1 MIEEVIRG
9 WSGPVASLLAVTSMI
24 YTWLTARS
32 KTNED
37 KINGHERKLIEH
49 DRRIQAL
56 EGDVKH
62 LPTKDDFNELKVSL
76 EAIKGDMG
84 QIRESNAASG
94 RAIRRVEEWL
104 LNREKA

>member
-9 WSGPVASLLAVTSMI
+9 WSGPIASLLAVTSMI

-32 KTNED
+32 KTNEG
-37 KINGHERKLIEH
+37 KINGHEKKLTEH

-62 LPTKDDFNELKVSL
+62 LPTKDDFNELKIGM
-76 EAIKGDMG
+76 EQIKGDMG
-84 QIRESNAASG
+84 QIRESNLASG
-94 RAIRRVEEWL
+94 RAIRRVEEFL
-104 LNREKA
+104 MNREKT